1 MRVHVPVPQAN
12 AGALPVVHTARGP
25 IRRIAVVDDNLD
37 PPFMDALVEQLQLRH
52 PGAEVR
58 LWVKELGTA
67 PATDD
72 VIDAVRAWAEVAVSG
87 VGM

>member
-12 AGALPVVHTARGP
+12 AGGAPVVHTARGP
-25 IRRIAVVDDNLD
+25 IRRIGVVDDNLD
-37 PPFMDALVEQLQLRH
+37 PPFMDALVAELERCN

-72 VIDAVRAWAEVAVSG
+72 IFDAVRAWAEVAVSG